1 MINRYVS
8 ARRFRCFVFVRY
20 VNEVCSLCYVF
31 DCYVSA
37 RRCVCVV
44 FVRYVSD
51 VHSLSCLIVMLALR
65 AFSVLFVRYVN
76 GVRSLFYVFDCCV
89 NDHNN
94 NIMNL
99 LCANSMCICSNAH
112 YN

>member
-1 MINRYVS
+1 
-8 ARRFRCFVFVRY
+8 
-20 VNEVCSLCYVF
+20 
-31 DCYVSA
+31 
-37 RRCVCVV
+37 
-44 FVRYVSD
+44 
-51 VHSLSCLIVMLALR
+51 MLALR

-99 LCANSMCICSNAH
+99 YMREFHVYMFKCALQLNYVSATRCLCVVFLGYVGDVRYLCCA
-112 YN
+112 

>member
-1 MINRYVS
+1 
-8 ARRFRCFVFVRY
+8 
-20 VNEVCSLCYVF
+20 
-31 DCYVSA
+31 
-37 RRCVCVV
+37 
-44 FVRYVSD
+44 
-51 VHSLSCLIVMLALR
+51 MLALC